1 MWKLK
6 YKSFNDSLL
15 LLCNYY
21 CIEIEFDS
29 TQCHMFCP
37 LTDQRVTTYNDMTV
51 WDIFML
57 WPTFVLKLKKNI
69 LLQSFKL
76 LIIFHFIFDVYQRI
90 AIECEVV
97 GFTILLSKR
106 NNATTLKKK
115 YDLFKRYINSY
126 AQQHIQVY
134 SVTKYVLI
142 FL

>member
-6 YKSFNDSLL
+6 YKSFNDGLL

-29 TQCHMFCP
+29 TQMMSYVLSPHWPEGHNLQWYDSM
-37 LTDQRVTTYNDMTV
+37 RYIHVVTYFRFE
-51 WDIFML
+51 I
-57 WPTFVLKLKKNI
+57 KKNI

-106 NNATTLKKK
+106 NNATTLKKSMICLK
-115 YDLFKRYINSY
+115 D
-126 AQQHIQVY
+126 
-134 SVTKYVLI
+134 T
-142 FL
+142 